1 MIRFAV
7 PLLASLLASGTALAQ
22 HHHHATPPTSSSH
35 ANEPTATDG
44 VVQKID
50 KDAGKIT
57 LKHGEIK
64 NIGMPPMT
72 MTFPVKER
80 ALLDTLTPGAKV
92 TFFVQQ
98 TGSGAMMV
106 TAIEKAN

>member
-7 PLLASLLASGTALAQ
+7 PLVASLLVAGTALAQ
-22 HHHHATPPTSSSH
+22 HHHHAMPQHSSSH
-35 ANEPTATDG
+35 ANDATATDG

-72 MTFPVKER
+72 MTFPVKDPVF
-80 ALLDTLTPGAKV
+80 LDKVKPGEKV

>member
-1 MIRFAV
+1 MIKIAV
-7 PLLASLLASGTALAQ
+7 PLLASLFSAGTAFAQ
-22 HHHHATPPTSSSH
+22 HHHHATPLTSVSQS
-35 ANEPTATDG
+35 AEPTATDG

-50 KDAGKIT
+50 KDTGRIT

-72 MTFPVKER
+72 MTFQVKEL
-80 ALLDTLTPGAKV
+80 AFLEKVKPGEKV

-98 TGSGAMMV
+98 AGSGALMV